1 MESYPPPQQA
11 AKQISPPSLLG
22 ISPPLLTLVSE
33 WHCRARVLDAAEFRS
48 YGHYTWEVNGV
59 ATPIPYLLSVGRV
72 SRSFDCQLEVVPV
85 DVDLT

>member
-48 YGHYTWEVNGV
+48 YGHYTWESMEWRRQSR
-59 ATPIPYLLSVGRV
+59 IFVGRPRV
-72 SRSFDCQLEVVPV
+72 TEFRLSARSCSRRC
-85 DVDLT
+85 

>member
-1 MESYPPPQQA
+1 
-11 AKQISPPSLLG
+11 LLG
-22 ISPPLLTLVSE
+22 IFPPLLTLAVSGIA
-33 WHCRARVLDAAEFRS
+33 RARVLDAAEFRS

>member
-59 ATPIPYLLSVGRV
+59 ATPVPYLCRSAACHGV
-72 SRSFDCQLEVVPV
+72 SIVSSKLFPSM
-85 DVDLT
+85 LT